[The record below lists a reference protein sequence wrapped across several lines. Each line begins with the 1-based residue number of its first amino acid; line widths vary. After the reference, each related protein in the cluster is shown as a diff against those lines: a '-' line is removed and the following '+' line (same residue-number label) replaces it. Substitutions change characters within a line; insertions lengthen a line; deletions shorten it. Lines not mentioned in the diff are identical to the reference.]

1 MNRELYFPTPV
12 YVKDINDL
20 TLNKQLER
28 DIITWSNQDKGVRR
42 TNMNG
47 WHSTTDMH
55 EKPEYKKLVDLLFES
70 QRHIYKEEMLSSEPF
85 LGNMW
90 ANINPPGGYN
100 MPHIHSNSLWSGVY
114 YVKTPQNC
122 GSLKLED
129 PRSTSLMSRP
139 NHIEGQLPSRI
150 WREIQFEPVA
160 GRLIMFPSWVNH
172 GVEPNMSNEIRISIS
187 FNFLQ
192 KNFVV

>member
-172 GVEPNMSNEIRISIS
+172 GVDPNMSNEIRISVS

-192 KNFVV
+192 RNFVV